1 MYYDFFGFREPPFSI
16 APDPRYLYLSE
27 RHKEALAHLMYGVQ
41 GQGGFVVVTGEV
53 GTGKTTVSRCFIE
66 NVPDHVD
73 IALILNPRLSAR
85 ELLASV
91 CDELGIRYPNND
103 PIKPLVDRINR
114 HLLDAHARGRHQVL
128 MIDEA
133 QNLSAEVL
141 EQLRLLTNLET
152 AEKKLLQIVLLG
164 QPELKAI
171 LDRPELRQLNQ
182 RVTAR
187 YHLDALEREELPA
200 YLHYRLGVAGV
211 KVELFSAAA
220 IRMLYRKS
228 QGVPR
233 LINLISDRALLG
245 AYSEGLQ
252 QIEPR
257 HVRAAAREVG
267 GLPRSQADAAA
278 VSPMLKLAT
287 AVAGIA
293 AIAVAAFAFTQHG
306 TGPDLAG
313 SEVPVA
319 SAEVPKGHLEAPVAP
334 SAEPATAG
342 TTTGTSDD
350 PSTPVVTGAPQAG
363 GAVDRAEEPAA
374 VDGPADDLAAFSV
387 EDFGLTTA
395 QAYQAL
401 FERWGYR
408 WDRVTHPF
416 ACDYAEQ
423 AGLRCLHR
431 QGNRRSME
439 RINRPAVLELRGPA
453 GDSSYVALLELD
465 QDVATLGT
473 PEGPVRV
480 SFRDLEDH
488 WLGDFSVLWQVPPYM
503 AWNGEPGDLPRENQ
517 EGVWLSARMM
527 QLVGL
532 HTEDNREIER
542 VSRMI
547 REEQV
552 RWYQQV
558 KGLEQDG
565 VVGAMTLIQMS
576 NDLDAGVPRLIPGKN
591 PAIAPAVSGQVAQP
605 RSG

>member
-41 GQGGFVVVTGEV
+41 GQGGFIVITGEV

-66 NVPDHVD
+66 NVPGHVD
-73 IALILNPRLSAR
+73 IALVLNPRLSAR
-85 ELLASV
+85 ELLASI
-91 CDELGIRYPNND
+91 CDELGIDYPDNAT
-103 PIKPLVDRINR
+103 IKLLIDRINH
-114 HLLDAHARGRHQVL
+114 HLLEAHARGRHQVL
-128 MIDEA
+128 IIDEA

-164 QPELKAI
+164 QPELKTI
-171 LDRPELRQLNQ
+171 LERPELRQLNQ

-187 YHLDALEREELPA
+187 YHLDALERDELPA

-211 KVELFSAAA
+211 KVELFTPAT
-220 IRMLYRKS
+220 IRVLYRKS

-245 AYSEGLQ
+245 AYSEGVQ
-252 QIEPR
+252 HIEPH

-267 GLPRSQADAAA
+267 GLPHRRSPSGASPALRLVALAA
-278 VSPMLKLAT
+278 V
-287 AVAGIA
+287 VA
-293 AIAVAAFAFTQHG
+293 AIAVVAWSFIDRRNTAIMPSGALVEEQAGNEPGDTVGDRADDDGAGENTGGTEGQELAAG
-306 TGPDLAG
+306 TDDSEPLAG
-313 SEVPVA
+313 TIDRQEEEA
-319 SAEVPKGHLEAPVAP
+319 SGEEAEL
-334 SAEPATAG
+334 AG
-342 TTTGTSDD
+342 
-350 PSTPVVTGAPQAG
+350 
-363 GAVDRAEEPAA
+363 
-374 VDGPADDLAAFSV
+374 FSV
-387 EDFGLTTA
+387 RDHGLTTA
-395 QAYQAL
+395 EAYDGL
-401 FERWGYR
+401 FRLWGYD
-408 WDRVTHPF
+408 WDRSAYPF
-416 ACDYAEQ
+416 ACDYAEA

-431 QGNRRSME
+431 QGSRRSME
-439 RINRPAVLELRGPA
+439 DINRPAVLELKAPDGKR
-453 GDSSYVALLELD
+453 SYVTLLQLD
-465 QDVATLGT
+465 GDVATVGT
-473 PEGPVRV
+473 AQGTIEV

-488 WLGDFSVLWQVPPYM
+488 WFGQFSVLWQLPPYM
-503 AWNGEPGDLPRENQ
+503 AWEGDQDELPRRNR

-532 HTEDNREIER
+532 HADASQEIER

-547 REEQV
+547 RGEQV

-576 NDLDAGVPRLIPGKN
+576 NDLDAGVPRLVPRGST
-591 PAIAPAVSGQVAQP
+591 AIAPRDPDRPAPP